1 MVKLYPVQFSHF
13 CYIGHPKFNIFDKGC
28 SMKIIAIKKK
38 SETVGTGLKCLI
50 FLSFFVERRERER
63 STI

>member
-28 SMKIIAIKKK
+28 SMKIIAMRQWGQV
-38 SETVGTGLKCLI
+38 SNVSVFCR
-50 FLSFFVERRERER
+50 FL
-63 STI
+63 

>member
-38 SETVGTGLKCLI
+38 RDSGDR
-50 FLSFFVERRERER
+50 SQMSHFFVVFCRKERA
-63 STI
+63 

>member
-38 SETVGTGLKCLI
+38 SIVRQRQWGQVSNV
-50 FLSFFVERRERER
+50 SFFCRFL
-63 STI
+63 